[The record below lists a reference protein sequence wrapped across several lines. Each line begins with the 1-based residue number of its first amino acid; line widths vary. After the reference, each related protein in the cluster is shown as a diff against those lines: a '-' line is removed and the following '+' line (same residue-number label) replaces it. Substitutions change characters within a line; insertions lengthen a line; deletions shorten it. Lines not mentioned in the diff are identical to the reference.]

1 MAMMMEHSRDGI
13 GIGPPLIGD
22 LNPFEGKWV
31 VATLHK
37 LPRQGE
43 INFIAV
49 ARELNHPGLVH
60 FSDLLPEEDTW
71 DLCDRSGPSRPVF
84 RERPFPRRLRRG
96 AQGAM
101 DLLMIALVDPRFP
114 IGIEVVE
121 RPALPLVDQR
131 LQLMG
136 ELLVHSTEQTFYFAL
151 LMESFA

>member
-1 MAMMMEHSRDGI
+1 MGWCSHRQKNFEHSVPKQR
-13 GIGPPLIGD
+13 
-22 LNPFEGKWV
+22 
-31 VATLHK
+31 
-37 LPRQGE
+37 
-43 INFIAV
+43 
-49 ARELNHPGLVH
+49 
-60 FSDLLPEEDTW
+60 
-71 DLCDRSGPSRPVF
+71 
-84 RERPFPRRLRRG
+84 
-96 AQGAM
+96 